1 MIDKKLTD
9 EEIIKALEYC
19 NADKNECNKCVFQ
32 RECESN
38 PFYSAMAKH
47 ALDLINRQKAFIE
60 SQNKIISQIAL
71 AGKNA
76 KAEAYKEFANQI
88 KIHKRRMRGF
98 DLCYEFWD
106 YAVSVEDIDNI
117 LKTMVGEEK

>member
-1 MIDKKLTD
+1 MNNKKFTDK
-9 EEIIKALEYC
+9 EIIKALEDYI
-19 NADKNECNKCVFQ
+19 KENKF
-32 RECESN
+32 EYFHSN
-38 PFYSAMAKH
+38 MMGEYPLIRKS
-47 ALDLINRQKAFIE
+47 LDFINCQKAFIE
-60 SQNKIISQIAL
+60 SQNELISKLAL

-117 LKTMVGEEK
+117 LKTMVGEEE